1 VRRTRFANWPCSI
14 ARTVDLAGDWWTP
27 LVMREAFYGARRF
40 EQFQRQLGLSRNV
53 LSQRL
58 DRLVKEGML
67 ERVPY
72 QERPL
77 RHEYQLTEKGSD
89 FFTVLAAMIRWGDR
103 WLAGDDGPPIVLR
116 DRRTGAPIEPE
127 VVDSATGEPVDIE
140 RLVATPGPGLPKKLA
155 RQLEELNRRSAALSR
170 SHGERHV
177 TKR

>member
-1 VRRTRFANWPCSI
+1 MRRTRFSNWPCSI

-27 LVMREAFYGARRF
+27 LVMRQAFYGARRF

-58 DRLVKEGML
+58 DHLVQEGML

-77 RHEYQLTEKGSD
+77 RHEYLLTEKGRD

-103 WLAGDDGPPIVLR
+103 WLAGDAGPPIELR
-116 DRRTGAPIEPE
+116 DRKSGAPVDIE
-127 VVDSATGEPVDIE
+127 VVDSATGEPVDVAQIM
-140 RLVATPGPGLPKKLA
+140 ATPGPGLPKQLA
-155 RQLEELNRRSAALSR
+155 RQLRELSES
-170 SHGERHV
+170 
-177 TKR
+177 